1 MMSWRFIGIDK
12 YPGVITAGFGETW
25 GRIMAKCIL
34 AVSDLGYKE
43 TFGTEK
49 LCSEVDVGI
58 EVGIHSMRLVWK
70 HNLQE

>member
-1 MMSWRFIGIDK
+1 
-12 YPGVITAGFGETW
+12 
-25 GRIMAKCIL
+25 MAKCIL

-43 TFGTEK
+43 TFGTEQ

-70 HNLQE
+70 HNLQEEYWGFLLVDV

>member
-1 MMSWRFIGIDK
+1 
-12 YPGVITAGFGETW
+12 
-25 GRIMAKCIL
+25 MAKCIL

-58 EVGIHSMRLVWK
+58 ELGIHSMQLVWK
-70 HNLQE
+70 HNLQEEYLGFLLVDVYNPFYEEN